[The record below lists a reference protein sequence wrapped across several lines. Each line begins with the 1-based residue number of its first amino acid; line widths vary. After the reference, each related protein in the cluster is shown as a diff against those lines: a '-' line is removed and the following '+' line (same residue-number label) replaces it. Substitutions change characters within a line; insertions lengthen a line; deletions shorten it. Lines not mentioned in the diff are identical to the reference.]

1 MSDHERS
8 SGAAVRVFPN
18 RVRGHA
24 SEVTNE
30 VVSDRVGH
38 SGKRAAGDLGDIF
51 REEIESTWTK
61 DRQTT
66 EADVQELIGGVFPTV
81 AAFLKGEPNRIEGSD
96 WIAGPPSTEGA
107 VWTGEG
113 YLMSL

>member
-1 MSDHERS
+1 
-8 SGAAVRVFPN
+8 
-18 RVRGHA
+18 
-24 SEVTNE
+24 VTTKGPPE
-30 VVSDRVGH
+30 QQFGCFQTECAGTHRKSQTTAGSDRVGY
-38 SGKRAAGDLGDIF
+38 SGEKATGGLGDIF
-51 REEIESTWTK
+51 EEEKESIWTK

-81 AAFLKGEPNRIEGSD
+81 AAFLKGEPYRIEGSD
-96 WIAGPPSTEGA
+96 SIAGPPSTEGA

>member
-1 MSDHERS
+1 MHRKLQT
-8 SGAAVRVFPN
+8 RM
-18 RVRGHA
+18 
-24 SEVTNE
+24 
-30 VVSDRVGH
+30 VSDRVGR

-51 REEIESTWTK
+51 REENQSTWTK

-81 AAFLKGEPNRIEGSD
+81 AAFLKGEPYWIEGSD